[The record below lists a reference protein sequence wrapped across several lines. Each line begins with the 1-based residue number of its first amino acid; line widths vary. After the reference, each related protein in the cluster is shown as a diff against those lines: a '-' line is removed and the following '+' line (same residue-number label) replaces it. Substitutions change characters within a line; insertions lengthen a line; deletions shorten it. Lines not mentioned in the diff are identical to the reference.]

1 MDYNSNRKHLV
12 LPEYGRNIQKMVD
25 YAITIEDTEERNKAA
40 QAIIDLMGN
49 MYTHLR
55 DVPDFRHKLWDHL
68 AIMSDFKLNID
79 TPYPLP
85 TLEKLNEKPEKIP
98 YNTGRF
104 HFRHYGRLV
113 EQLIAKAIEM
123 ENEKEQQALVLLIA
137 NHMKKS
143 LLRWQKDSNIDEQIL
158 KDIVKLSKGK
168 ITIPE
173 GFVIYENRNNEYRK
187 RHNNNNKYK
196 NQKNYR
202 KNKQ

>member
-1 MDYNSNRKHLV
+1 
-12 LPEYGRNIQKMVD
+12 
-25 YAITIEDTEERNKAA
+25 
-40 QAIIDLMGN
+40 
-49 MYTHLR
+49 
-55 DVPDFRHKLWDHL
+55 
-68 AIMSDFKLNID
+68 MSDFKLNID

-98 YNTGRF
+98 YNTERF
-104 HFRHYGRLV
+104 GFRHYGRLV
-113 EQLIAKAIEM
+113 ERLIAKAIEM
-123 ENEKEQQALVLLIA
+123 EDEKEQQALVLLIA

-143 LLRWQKDSNIDEQIL
+143 LSRWQKDSNIDEQIL

-187 RHNNNNKYK
+187 RRNNNNKYK
-196 NQKNYR
+196 NQKNYH